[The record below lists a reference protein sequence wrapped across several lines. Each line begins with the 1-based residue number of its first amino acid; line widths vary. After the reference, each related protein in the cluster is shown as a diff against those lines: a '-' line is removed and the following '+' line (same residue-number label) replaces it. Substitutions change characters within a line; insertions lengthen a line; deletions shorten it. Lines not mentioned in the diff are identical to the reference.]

1 MPPPAEPEVLAQLR
15 KACKNISARKQE
27 QIAAFITAVSTPEKR
42 LPRNGK
48 PEWRVV

>member
-27 QIAAFITAVSTPEKR
+27 QIAAFITAVITPEKR

-48 PEWRVV
+48 PEWRAV